1 MWSTARGNVKGYM
14 SVAKFGNCKGE
25 TTKVKGTQVMGRS
38 DVES

>member
-14 SVAKFGNCKGE
+14 SVVKFGNWEAE
-25 TTKVKGTQVMGRS
+25 TAKVKGTQVMGRS